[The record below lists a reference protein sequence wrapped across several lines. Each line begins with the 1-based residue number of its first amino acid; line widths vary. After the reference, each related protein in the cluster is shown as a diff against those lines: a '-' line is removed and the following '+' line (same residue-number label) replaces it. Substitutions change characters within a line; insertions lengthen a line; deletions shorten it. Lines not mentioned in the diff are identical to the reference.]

1 MYTFFEVSKKEMR
14 WVGRFLGR
22 TMYLKFETHSLSMFF
37 HCHLISNVAS
47 FISLPNNSRLL
58 VEICWSDNR

>member
-22 TMYLKFETHSLSMFF
+22 SMYLKFETHSPVVNVLLLSSY
-37 HCHLISNVAS
+37 LKRS
-47 FISLPNNSRLL
+47 FIYKSAKQFKTFS
-58 VEICWSDNR
+58 